1 MMMKTKIKKHGMEI
15 RHSKCNKIILILVVN
30 KESSLQRSCFF
41 SHVSLFSALF
51 SLRCIIT
58 VLPECEKAYLLISI
72 HSVYSDDF

>member
-1 MMMKTKIKKHGMEI
+1 MMMKTKIKRHGMEI

-41 SHVSLFSALF
+41 SHVSLFS
-51 SLRCIIT
+51 LRCIIT
-58 VLPECEKAYLLISI
+58 VLPECEKAYLLIST